1 MTKMPDER
9 LLTDAEVAALRDLH
23 KPAIRDS
30 GVWSTR
36 NMLWARFLLFVVLIT
51 LRSILVIFFPE
62 HFPTWEL
69 GPAQHYALVLS
80 RLTILCILVP
90 VYLYALKSAKGL
102 PEIALAVAVIFGALM
117 WIDFE
122 TIFTT
127 SALDL
132 RFVSAQIILRVF
144 CFYLLIMN
152 FVDARKNAIRN
163 RR

>member
-1 MTKMPDER
+1 
-9 LLTDAEVAALRDLH
+9 
-23 KPAIRDS
+23 
-30 GVWSTR
+30 
-36 NMLWARFLLFVVLIT
+36 
-51 LRSILVIFFPE
+51 
-62 HFPTWEL
+62 
-69 GPAQHYALVLS
+69 VLS
-80 RLTILCILVP
+80 RLTILCILVA
-90 VYLYALKSAKGL
+90 VYLYALKSAKWL

-163 RR
+163 MR